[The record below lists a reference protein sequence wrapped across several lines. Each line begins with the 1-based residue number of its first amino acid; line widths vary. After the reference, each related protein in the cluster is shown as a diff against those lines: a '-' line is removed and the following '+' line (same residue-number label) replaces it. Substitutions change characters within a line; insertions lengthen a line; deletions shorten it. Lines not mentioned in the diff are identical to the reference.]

1 MIVSQKKL
9 VQMYEHYF
17 NEGAIAGIRMAIAI
31 LKDPLGDKEF
41 RMEKLEKIYERQ
53 ADEDK

>member
-9 VQMYEHYF
+9 IRMYEHYF
-17 NEGAIAGIRMAIAI
+17 NEGAISGIRMALAI

-41 RMEKLEKIYERQ
+41 RMRKLERIYEQ
-53 ADEDK
+53 QENEDR

>member
-9 VQMYEHYF
+9 IRMYEHYF
-17 NEGAIAGIRMAIAI
+17 NEGAISGIRMALAI

-41 RMEKLEKIYERQ
+41 RMEKLERIYEHQ
-53 ADEDK
+53 ANED

>member
-9 VQMYEHYF
+9 IKMYEHYF
-17 NEGAIAGIRMAIAI
+17 NEGAISGIRMALAI

-41 RMEKLEKIYERQ
+41 RMRKLERIYEHQ
-53 ADEDK
+53 ANEDR

>member
-9 VQMYEHYF
+9 IKMYEHYF
-17 NEGAIAGIRMAIAI
+17 NEGAISGIRMALAI

-41 RMEKLEKIYERQ
+41 RMRKLERIYEQ
-53 ADEDK
+53 QENEDR

>member
-9 VQMYEHYF
+9 IRMYEHYF
-17 NEGAIAGIRMAIAI
+17 NEGAISGIRMALTI

-41 RMEKLEKIYERQ
+41 RMEKLERIYEQQ
-53 ADEDK
+53 ANEDR